1 MSIIEEIKL
10 YVKHG
15 KLPIVQDKDK
25 DYGIVTIVGD
35 RIYGIC
41 NRWKQKREDL
51 FIDYER
57 IYYSEEEIKEDD
69 WHIVGQYDI
78 PTIPFKVGQKVKVRE
93 DLGGYVAELLLQQ
106 KQSVEVRQVKLTLR
120 CLLTPARDSR
130 RRTKLN
136 FQP

>member
-93 DLGGYVAELLLQQ
+93 DLGEIYDIGLFDTCKKSYIGKICTIE
-106 KQSVEVRQVKLTLR
+106 SIDIRSSGSSRVRCSHKRKT
-120 CLLTPARDSR
+120 
-130 RRTKLN
+130 
-136 FQP
+136 